1 MAKKNI
7 NLNEFTVPE
16 KITKGK
22 VISFGDVEEI
32 KTQFG
37 NGLRIT
43 VNVEVNKQVYPV
55 SLVTSGKVLDRQ
67 IIHPRSNLFKILNKY
82 NCKKLTDLIGK
93 EVELELNAKGFYR
106 II

>member
-1 MAKKNI
+1 MSKKNI

-22 VISFGDVEEI
+22 VISIGDTEVV

-37 NGLRIT
+37 DSLRII
-43 VNVEVNKQVYPV
+43 VNVEINKQVYPV

-67 IIHPRSNLFKILNKY
+67 IIHPRSNLYKILSKY
-82 NCKKLTDLIGK
+82 NCKKITDLVGK